1 MSVLGMSQQLRAIR
15 LVSGPLGT
23 QTPSS
28 RKRADY
34 GVISNTDPALFLSQN
49 NPEVAKKAAAE

>member
-1 MSVLGMSQQLRAIR
+1 MSQQLRAIR